1 MLEYKMPS
9 LGADMES
16 GFLREWHVKPGDRI
30 RKGDIIAEVET
41 QKGIIEI
48 EVFEEGII
56 GELLVKRDEQ
66 VPVGLSMATILT
78 EEEAANGK
86 AIPAAEA
93 KAPIPEKAAQAVP
106 AEEATPNVGETA
118 IPQHEPEPH
127 HIRASPLAK
136 RVAAEKGIDISTVH
150 GTGPE
155 GAITRDDVE
164 HALAAQVA
172 PATAAREAKAEAP
185 AKPATP
191 EAKEALAPETK
202 AEASPPIPEEKAQVP
217 PTPTPAIP
225 ETKAEIPSPP
235 IPEPTASIPASKAPS
250 ASADTIRM
258 AVAAAMGKSNREIP
272 HYYLET
278 KIDMRNA
285 LAWLSETNKQRPVKE
300 RLLPAALLIKAVAKA
315 LNDVPDLNATW
326 EDGLQRKELINV
338 GYVVALRTGGIMVP
352 TIHETDTK
360 TLDEIMQALN
370 DLIPRARAL
379 RLRSSELADST
390 ITVTSLG
397 EAGVEVVYGVIYP
410 PQVALVGFGGISEQ
424 PWTENGMLTV
434 RPILTATL
442 AADHRASDGSTGS
455 KFLTAIKNYLQ
466 QPDKL

>member
-56 GELLVKRDEQ
+56 GELLVNLDEQ
-66 VPVGLSMATILT
+66 VPVGRSMATILT
-78 EEEAANGK
+78 EEEAASGK
-86 AIPAAEA
+86 AIPAAGV
-93 KAPIPEKAAQAVP
+93 KAPIPETAAQAVP
-106 AEEATPNVGETA
+106 AEEGAQRAEGPA
-118 IPQHEPEPH
+118 IPEHAPESH

-136 RVAAEKGIDISTVH
+136 RVAAEKGIDIATVH

-164 HALAAQVA
+164 HAIAAQAA
-172 PATAAREAKAEAP
+172 PAKAAREAKEEAP
-185 AKPATP
+185 AKPAIP
-191 EAKEALAPETK
+191 KEK
-202 AEASPPIPEEKAQVP
+202 
-217 PTPTPAIP
+217 TPTPATIP
-225 ETKAEIPSPP
+225 DTKAEVASPS
-235 IPEPTASIPASKAPS
+235 IPEPAAPIPTAKAS

-278 KIDMRNA
+278 KIDMSKA

-315 LNDVPDLNATW
+315 LNDIPELNATW
-326 EDGLQRKELINV
+326 ENGLQRKELINV

-410 PQVALVGFGGISEQ
+410 PQVALVGFGGITEQ
-424 PWTENGMLTV
+424 PWSENGMLTV